1 MASTNPYK
9 STRICKDCGKV
20 MTNVSNTKLYCPE
33 CVKKRHDKQTA
44 EWWAKR
50 KTEIRTP
57 YRRRE
62 ESPEVRIKN
71 VEKRD
76 AEFRADCR
84 AADDA
89 GLSYGQYML
98 LKASKKPA
106 GITSTSGSK
115 RKVDG

>member
-1 MASTNPYK
+1 MASSNPYTH
-9 STRICKDCGKV
+9 TRVCKDCGKV
-20 MTNVSNTKLYCPE
+20 MHNVYYSKLYCPE
-33 CVKKRHDKQTA
+33 CVKKRRDKQTA

-50 KTEIRTP
+50 KTEIRTT
-57 YRRRE
+57 YRRG
-62 ESPEVRIKN
+62 ESPEARIRN
-71 VEKRD
+71 AEKRD

-89 GLSYGQYML
+89 WLSYGQYML

>member
-1 MASTNPYK
+1 MASTNPYTH
-9 STRICKDCGKV
+9 TRVCKDCGKV
-20 MTNVSNTKLYCPE
+20 MHNVYYS
-33 CVKKRHDKQTA
+33 KRHDKQTA
-44 EWWAKR
+44 AWWEKR

-57 YRRRE
+57 YQRRE
-62 ESPEVRIKN
+62 ESPEARIKN
-71 VEKRD
+71 AEKRD

-84 AADDA
+84 AADAA

-106 GITSTSGSK
+106 GITSTGGSK

>member
-1 MASTNPYK
+1 MASTNPYT

-33 CVKKRHDKQTA
+33 CAKKRHDEQTA
-44 EWWAKR
+44 AWWAKR
-50 KTEIRTP
+50 KTRRSAPRT
-57 YRRRE
+57 RGDG
-62 ESPEVRIKN
+62 ESPEARIRN
-71 VEKRD
+71 AEKRD

-84 AADDA
+84 AADAA

-106 GITSTSGSK
+106 GAATPTS
-115 RKVDG
+115 RKK

>member
-1 MASTNPYK
+1 MANANPYTH
-9 STRICKDCGKV
+9 TRVCKDCGKV
-20 MTNVSNTKLYCPE
+20 MHNVYYSKLYCPE

-44 EWWAKR
+44 AWWAK
-50 KTEIRTP
+50 KKDEINSP
-57 YRRRE
+57 YPKE
-62 ESPEVRIKN
+62 ETAAQRIRN
-71 VEKRD
+71 AEERD
-76 AEFRADCR
+76 AAFRADCR

-115 RKVDG
+115 KKVDG

>member
-1 MASTNPYK
+1 MASTNPYT

-33 CVKKRHDKQTA
+33 CAKKRHDEQMA
-44 EWWAKR
+44 AWWAKR
-50 KTEIRTP
+50 NAEIRAP
-57 YRRRE
+57 YQRK
-62 ESPEVRIKN
+62 ESPEARIRN
-71 VEKRD
+71 AEKRD

-84 AADDA
+84 AADAA